1 MFSFILSKKNFYVLT
16 NLFFKAAYRR
26 GSIYPKNYLV
36 MILLVSN
43 FFFLIY
49 ISSRFILFHV
59 SIISFLFVCLNLA
72 RVSVIIFSWYGFY
85 IQPAFPKNLKFF
97 FLLKFN
103 IVCTF
108 WIVLMCWCQKWFLKN
123 KKILLACILVRKVI
137 WKTPATTLWNTL

>member
-72 RVSVIIFSWYGFY
+72 RVCNYFLMVWFLYSCRMYMTKRII
-85 IQPAFPKNLKFF
+85 LKFILELIF
-97 FLLKFN
+97 NKNSKFSFMIDFRQFLLEISNHFLPINKF
-103 IVCTF
+103 
-108 WIVLMCWCQKWFLKN
+108 
-123 KKILLACILVRKVI
+123 KKITPLLF
-137 WKTPATTLWNTL
+137 